1 MLKLSFDTFLSPFG
15 KQNILYIE
23 LNHYHYNKKKVE
35 KKGDWMTIELLP
47 NQQMLNLQ
55 SLQKKNEY

>member
-55 SLQKKNEY
+55 SL